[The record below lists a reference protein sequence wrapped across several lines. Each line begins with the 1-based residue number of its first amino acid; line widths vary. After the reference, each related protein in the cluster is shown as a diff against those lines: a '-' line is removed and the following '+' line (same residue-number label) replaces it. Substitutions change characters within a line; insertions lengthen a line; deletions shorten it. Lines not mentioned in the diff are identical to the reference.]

1 MLNFGAAGQ
10 SCCAHCL
17 LIGVHERTQSLF
29 PCFVTSGTQLLLR
42 KTHASTLPDGFR
54 SKDLD
59 QVSTSGL
66 LLPDERANLIG
77 CTCLLALPFERFNRR
92 QDARTRDDPFC
103 NTFPQR
109 NALRRTPPLP
119 ALTPHHH
126 LRP

>member
-66 LLPDERANLIG
+66 LLPDEGANLIG
-77 CTCLLALPFERFNRR
+77 CTCLLALPFERFNPRHV
-92 QDARTRDDPFC
+92 ARSRYDPFIYSI
-103 NTFPQR
+103 NQR
-109 NALRRTPPLP
+109 NPDRSTHA
-119 ALTPHHH
+119 
-126 LRP
+126 

>member
-1 MLNFGAAGQ
+1 VKRK
-10 SCCAHCL
+10 
-17 LIGVHERTQSLF
+17 I
-29 PCFVTSGTQLLLR
+29 CFITSGPQLLLR

-103 NTFPQR
+103 NIQITQYTVAMLSTIPNLLTCSLDGFI
-109 NALRRTPPLP
+109 ARTNGDLDCSCSYF
-119 ALTPHHH
+119 
-126 LRP
+126 